1 MGINPLFDD
10 RIQRE
15 IQDDPTYPAPP
26 HVYTPK
32 QQPDRI
38 YGLQQTENFKK
49 LLLQP
54 LAADSTNSPATTLG
68 DTIRVSPFKE
78 EHDPLIFPFLVL
90 EAKSEDSKGG
100 FDAVQTQTAFPIFAL
115 LNLQHKLRKRVK
127 ASRTNL
133 SPFIW
138 FLANRGDSWRVY
150 GCYITDSNPIEYVRE
165 CVAIVTSTALISV

>member
-1 MGINPLFDD
+1 VYPNSNWNSYETGINPLFDD

-15 IQDDPTYPAPP
+15 IQDDSTYPAPP

-54 LAADSTNSPATTLG
+54 LAADSTNSPATTLR

-78 EHDPLIFPFLVL
+78 ENDPLIFPFLVL
-90 EAKSEDSKGG
+90 EAKSEIARAGLTPSKLKPH
-100 FDAVQTQTAFPIFAL
+100 FPYSL
-115 LNLQHKLRKRVK
+115 
-127 ASRTNL
+127 
-133 SPFIW
+133 
-138 FLANRGDSWRVY
+138 
-150 GCYITDSNPIEYVRE
+150 C
-165 CVAIVTSTALISV
+165 